1 MLWCT
6 YIECTRNDEVGKQM
20 CSFVRHG
27 KEIQADVYGAASIE
41 LWKTFKEKMRKS
53 STYRGLEEDICLR
66 QLPSKRLNQ
75 GTPCLNQPLLEVAY
89 LSLYLLST

>member
-41 LWKTFKEKMRKS
+41 LWKTFKEKIFNLLQGVK
-53 STYRGLEEDICLR
+53 RGYVCGNAGNCLR
-66 QLPSKRLNQ
+66 N
-75 GTPCLNQPLLEVAY
+75 T
-89 LSLYLLST
+89 